1 MKLKL
6 SLALV
11 VALCLL
17 TLAFKGKEKEKIKVQ
32 VVHHQGNDVLV
43 YDTIFEK
50 NSNYTVQN
58 FLTDKGLNPETT
70 DIIDLDKSQATASND
85 VWVLKDMDFNFETGI
100 RIRSIDTNEEVD
112 LKDGDEIKVKTVK
125 VIKMADE
132 DGNIVTQKFVDGEE
146 VSVDD
151 ETEELPA
158 IKMSIDSIMKD
169 LEIEVDED
177 GKQHRMIKINGVQVE
192 DGASDVI
199 WKDSVKGKMVVHKM
213 NVRMMETDDE
223 KEGDA
228 PKVFIINKEVE
239 HKTDG
244 TEGAHDLDIIAPE
257 GVVFS
262 PSFTVAMV
270 STVPAEKKGRKTR
283 KEDLNLAIDNLNF
296 FPKPN
301 DGRFTLAFD
310 LAQQGDT
317 ELLILDMS
325 GRQVYSEK
333 LQNFTGH
340 YENKIDISEQPS
352 GTYVLSITQNGKR
365 LADKVIIH

>member
-6 SLALV
+6 SLTLV
-11 VALCLL
+11 VGLALL
-17 TLAFKGKEKEKIKVQ
+17 TLAFKGKEKEKIKVKI
-32 VVHHQGNDVLV
+32 VHHQGNDVLV

-50 NSNYTVQN
+50 ASNYTVEN
-58 FLTDKGLNPETT
+58 FLVDKGLNPETT
-70 DIIDLDKSQATASND
+70 DIIDIDKTQATASND

-100 RIRSIDTNEEVD
+100 KIHSLDTDEEVD
-112 LKDGDEIKVKTVK
+112 LKDGDEVKIRTVK
-125 VIKMADE
+125 VIKME
-132 DGNIVTQKFVDGEE
+132 DDNGNMVTQKFVDGEE
-146 VSVDD
+146 VPFD
-151 ETEELPA
+151 EEMEELPA
-158 IKMSIDSIMKD
+158 MKMSIDSIMKD
-169 LEIEVDED
+169 LEIEVDGD
-177 GKQHRMIKINGVQVE
+177 SKQHKVIKINGVQME

-199 WKDSVKGKMVVHKM
+199 WKDSANGNMVIHKM
-213 NVRMMETDDE
+213 NVRMMEANEE
-223 KEGDA
+223 KKGDA
-228 PKVFIINKEVE
+228 PKVFIINKEVKQE
-239 HKTDG
+239 THGVKG
-244 TEGAHDLDIIAPE
+244 THDLDVIAPE
-257 GVVFS
+257 GLVFS

-270 STVPAEKKGRKTR
+270 STIPADKKVRRNK

-301 DGRFTLAFD
+301 DGHFTLAFD
-310 LAQQGDT
+310 LAQRGDT

-325 GRQVYSEK
+325 GRQVYAEK